1 MELQALSEDAGRLGG
16 SRRRLLLRRPAGFDF
31 HSVREY
37 AQGESLRR
45 VHWPTTARR
54 GQLMVKELEDT
65 PRDTVVVL
73 LDSDP
78 AGACGDPPN
87 SSFDEAVRAAGSVLK
102 VYASRG
108 RKASLLTTG
117 TEGGAQVSSL
127 PGDFGAV
134 LGVLAAAEAN
144 ARSTLPRWLANEHAR
159 TAQAGELVVVTANLE
174 PVAVDALVAVA
185 SRRLLSVV
193 WIDSPSYV
201 GRPTR
206 AASGP
211 PLFARNSRRSRP
223 SRQRSGSC
231 SRRASSGCNRACL
244 ISGSGRS
251 PPAPCP
257 RSPCRLRGFASSSR
271 ARSDKRPLSWRWHRP
286 GAGGGTE
293 AAGAR
298 RGRRGAS
305 RRGQL
310 SVRSPGS
317 SSRTATSRSSS
328 RSSTRSAGALLIS
341 IASSCHSP
349 DGTPEM
355 HALVLTAIFGFVL
368 AVALLAASARPVAAA
383 AVTVAGAGWPATL
396 LGDEQTV
403 AMGALASAAALS
415 TPLILRVRSS
425 GSLVAGIAAS
435 VLVGGRRLGVFGDF
449 VAREAAVNWQSWDFS
464 GIPVEATGVRF
475 AWDSNYDGIEFPATK
490 TVVLTVEGPERAR
503 YWRTSTL
510 DLFASDHWFEDLLWL
525 SRVDD
530 ESDAISLDRLAPPRA
545 ALEENWLEQRVEVR
559 ALVDDRLAA
568 AGTPVALDSRRLG
581 TVFRLSGGVPACSPL
596 SEGQSYRV
604 WSYAPDPSPAVL
616 ASSKPQYP
624 TAARRYLVVDGRLF
638 PGFAD
643 PGREN
648 GVRELFSSP
657 ARDSPTATRSA
668 STCIFRCNRSFVGY
682 ASLYR
687 RASDRRVSRQSLCS
701 GARPR
706 VVVQA
711 PRRLRLRRAAAARGR
726 RAARRL
732 RDEDE
737 SRVLPALRGRDG
749 ADAAHARDPRSGR
762 GRLHERAARRRKWI
776 VTDHEAHAWVEVW
789 FAGQGWVPFDP
800 TLGEGRSAASTRSR
814 PTRRTRSPHSVAVT

>member
-1 MELQALSEDAGRLGG
+1 MPDLRL
-16 SRRRLLLRRPAGFDF
+16 R
-31 HSVREY
+31 
-37 AQGESLRR
+37 
-45 VHWPTTARR
+45 T
-54 GQLMVKELEDT
+54 
-65 PRDTVVVL
+65 
-73 LDSDP
+73 
-78 AGACGDPPN
+78 
-87 SSFDEAVRAAGSVLK
+87 
-102 VYASRG
+102 
-108 RKASLLTTG
+108 
-117 TEGGAQVSSL
+117 
-127 PGDFGAV
+127 
-134 LGVLAAAEAN
+134 LAACA
-144 ARSTLPRWLANEHAR
+144 LPALAVSVAWLRIEQPSEIG
-159 TAQAGELVVVTANLE
+159 QAAAVVALALA
-174 PVAVDALVAVA
+174 PALVAERKLRVLVA
-185 SRRLLSVV
+185 
-193 WIDSPSYV
+193 V
-201 GRPTR
+201 G
-206 AASGP
+206 
-211 PLFARNSRRSRP
+211 
-223 SRQRSGSC
+223 
-231 SRRASSGCNRACL
+231 
-244 ISGSGRS
+244 
-251 PPAPCP
+251 
-257 RSPCRLRGFASSSR
+257 
-271 ARSDKRPLSWRWHRP
+271 
-286 GAGGGTE
+286 
-293 AAGAR
+293 
-298 RGRRGAS
+298 
-305 RRGQL
+305 
-310 SVRSPGS
+310 
-317 SSRTATSRSSS
+317 
-328 RSSTRSAGALLIS
+328 GALLAAWAAFGAQPWELLPYRDEQVVQPIVD
-341 IASSCHSP
+341 AVGRGLADFYRVVLPFSP

-383 AVTVAGAGWPATL
+383 AVTVAGVGWPATL

-403 AMGALASAAALS
+403 AMGALALAAALS

-435 VLVGGRRLGVFGDF
+435 VLVVAGAAWASSATS

-530 ESDAISLDRLAPPRA
+530 ESDAIPLDRLAPPRA

-581 TVFRLSGGVPACSPL
+581 TVFRLSGGVLRVRSPL

-643 PGREN
+643 PGREMASASCS
-648 GVRELFSSP
+648 RALP
-657 ARDSPTATRSA
+657 ATRRLRLGAA
-668 STCIFRCNRSFVGY
+668 STCIFRCNRPSP

-687 RASDRRVSRQSLCS
+687 RASDRRVPRQSLCS

-762 GRLHERAARRRKWI
+762 GRLHERAARRREMDRHRPRGTC
-776 VTDHEAHAWVEVW
+776 VGRGLVRGTGLGSVRS
-789 FAGQGWVPFDP
+789 DP
-800 TLGEGRSAASTRSR
+800 WARDVRQHLLVRVRLGGRGRGTPSR
-814 PTRRTRSPHSVAVT
+814 